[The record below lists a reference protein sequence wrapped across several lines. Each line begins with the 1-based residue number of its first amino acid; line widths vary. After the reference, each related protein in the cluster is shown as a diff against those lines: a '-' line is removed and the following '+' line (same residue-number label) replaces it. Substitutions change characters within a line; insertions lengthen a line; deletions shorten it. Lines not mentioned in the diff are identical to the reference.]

1 MNSKVCQLFAT
12 FLICYA
18 VYTDFPL
25 QAQGIISRHYTMKD
39 GLSDHDISSLMQD
52 KYGFLWLSTKSGL
65 SKFDGYKFTT
75 YRNKPGSSNCL
86 RSNFV
91 NNSWEDAKGRLWI
104 AHAEGVDLFDP
115 KTDRFYFHWPDSINR
130 KPGFIFTSLHEGK
143 DGKLWISTSNGV
155 HLADPET
162 LSIEKV
168 TIFPAGVLYRDII
181 ETQSGS
187 VWAASSTHLIQINKK
202 TGESLIYRH
211 DPNDSNTIAHN
222 FSWTVYVDKKERI
235 WIGTENGLDLF
246 NAHNKSFIHF
256 LRGIRVAC
264 ILEIANEKFLIGS
277 SNGLYSFDSK
287 TGNFEKIASEFT
299 TSIVRDNQGI
309 IWLTIANG
317 IMQIDPQ
324 TRKFHTDQQF
334 GRISAIIEDSTNN
347 NIWMLAYSGT
357 VGIDRISSLFKSDAS
372 FTHFDRRTP
381 ASLITTICS
390 DNRSSVWF
398 IYRDGVLE
406 KYDLKLKSISNY
418 TAPISE
424 MEVSFID
431 SFGNIWLGGEQ
442 GAGWYNAKTQ
452 TYERLE
458 SIVGNVFTFLED
470 QHQNIWIA
478 SNIGLGRHNLITGKL
493 DIYRNEPANQQSLSN
508 NCVFSLMMDSD
519 KNVWVGTGGGLSKI
533 VNGSENDTPKFIH
546 WSKSTSRLPNDNVYA
561 IVNGGNRTLW
571 LMCGNMLSHFN
582 PKDDSFRN
590 YDHSDGLTGG
600 DFTNGK
606 NTLGR
611 GLKSQNGRIF
621 FGNRN
626 GLIVFHPDSLQHN
639 SFIPP
644 VVITSFSIHDKS
656 IQTTSGSTDRMTR
669 KTPLENLITY
679 SDSVKLTYQQ
689 NDFAFEFAALNFV
702 NANKNLYKYKLEPY
716 EQEWIETTSDNRI
729 ARYTN
734 ISPGKYTFRVIGS
747 NNDGVWNETG
757 AMLTIIISPPWWETW
772 WAYTLYGLII
782 IGIILSWRNHA
793 IKRIKLKHQAQHLT
807 ELDTLKARFFANIS
821 HEFRTPVTLILGP
834 LKDLYDEASKQS
846 QKTVFAAMIRNA
858 HRLLRLINQL
868 LELSKLEVGKMRLKA
883 SLTNAVDFF
892 REISSAYESLALD
905 RKIKYFFYS
914 EISELSIY
922 VDRQKMETIVHNL
935 LSNAFKFTKEGQVI
949 LNLKVVQNKWAVII
963 VKDSGIGIPSDRLN
977 KVFDRFYQV
986 DSMQTRGY
994 EGSGLGLALTK
1005 EFVELHH
1012 GRITVESIEGQ
1023 ETTFTVW
1030 IPLGLAHLRPE
1041 EIVDSNVVPEGE
1053 TFSENHILPYVAN
1066 VNEIKK
1072 ENVSSDHPVLLIVED
1087 NAEMRHFIQKSLSA
1101 GYSIVEAENGN
1112 EGARKAVELIPD
1124 LIICDIMMPEMDGY
1138 ELCHLIK
1145 TNELTSHIPVILLT
1159 AKGDQESKIAGLR
1172 IRADDYLSKPFDVD
1186 ELKLIVRNHIE
1197 EVRKLRQHFSKE
1209 IRLEPRQILI
1219 TSLDEK
1225 FLTKAISII
1234 ESHMDDE
1241 SFSIEAFSREA
1252 GCSDIQFYRKVKAL
1266 TGQTPSTFLRTIRLQ
1281 RAAALLGKNSDTV
1294 SQVAYSVGFSSLSY
1308 FNKCFKQ
1315 LYGMTPGNFAASSK
1329 GRTSP
1334 ILPKTN

>member
-1 MNSKVCQLFAT
+1 
-12 FLICYA
+12 
-18 VYTDFPL
+18 
-25 QAQGIISRHYTMKD
+25 
-39 GLSDHDISSLMQD
+39 
-52 KYGFLWLSTKSGL
+52 
-65 SKFDGYKFTT
+65 
-75 YRNKPGSSNCL
+75 
-86 RSNFV
+86 
-91 NNSWEDAKGRLWI
+91 
-104 AHAEGVDLFDP
+104 
-115 KTDRFYFHWPDSINR
+115 
-130 KPGFIFTSLHEGK
+130 
-143 DGKLWISTSNGV
+143 
-155 HLADPET
+155 
-162 LSIEKV
+162 
-168 TIFPAGVLYRDII
+168 
-181 ETQSGS
+181 
-187 VWAASSTHLIQINKK
+187 
-202 TGESLIYRH
+202 
-211 DPNDSNTIAHN
+211 
-222 FSWTVYVDKKERI
+222 
-235 WIGTENGLDLF
+235 
-246 NAHNKSFIHF
+246 
-256 LRGIRVAC
+256 
-264 ILEIANEKFLIGS
+264 
-277 SNGLYSFDSK
+277 
-287 TGNFEKIASEFT
+287 
-299 TSIVRDNQGI
+299 
-309 IWLTIANG
+309 
-317 IMQIDPQ
+317 
-324 TRKFHTDQQF
+324 
-334 GRISAIIEDSTNN
+334 
-347 NIWMLAYSGT
+347 
-357 VGIDRISSLFKSDAS
+357 
-372 FTHFDRRTP
+372 
-381 ASLITTICS
+381 
-390 DNRSSVWF
+390 
-398 IYRDGVLE
+398 
-406 KYDLKLKSISNY
+406 
-418 TAPISE
+418 
-424 MEVSFID
+424 
-431 SFGNIWLGGEQ
+431 
-442 GAGWYNAKTQ
+442 
-452 TYERLE
+452 
-458 SIVGNVFTFLED
+458 
-470 QHQNIWIA
+470 
-478 SNIGLGRHNLITGKL
+478 
-493 DIYRNEPANQQSLSN
+493 
-508 NCVFSLMMDSD
+508 
-519 KNVWVGTGGGLSKI
+519 
-533 VNGSENDTPKFIH
+533 
-546 WSKSTSRLPNDNVYA
+546 
-561 IVNGGNRTLW
+561 
-571 LMCGNMLSHFN
+571 
-582 PKDDSFRN
+582 
-590 YDHSDGLTGG
+590 
-600 DFTNGK
+600 
-606 NTLGR
+606 
-611 GLKSQNGRIF
+611 
-621 FGNRN
+621 
-626 GLIVFHPDSLQHN
+626 
-639 SFIPP
+639 
-644 VVITSFSIHDKS
+644 
-656 IQTTSGSTDRMTR
+656 
-669 KTPLENLITY
+669 
-679 SDSVKLTYQQ
+679 
-689 NDFAFEFAALNFV
+689 
-702 NANKNLYKYKLEPY
+702 
-716 EQEWIETTSDNRI
+716 
-729 ARYTN
+729 
-734 ISPGKYTFRVIGS
+734 
-747 NNDGVWNETG
+747 
-757 AMLTIIISPPWWETW
+757 MLTIIISPPWWETW
-772 WAYTLYGLII
+772 CAYTLYGLII

-1241 SFSIEAFSREA
+1241 SFSIEDFSREA